1 MISDTPIILNFTE
14 ALQTRQQ
21 WSKSNSETPCQL
33 LIDHPARYVVIGHT
47 VSLPCRTSLACETM
61 VIQIQND
68 HRNRGRCDISYNFVI
83 GDDGYIYE
91 GRGWSKI
98 GINALSFSCSSL
110 GIGLV
115 GNFNLNEPSD
125 IMINSLKLLLK
136 EGVNLGQISSTYK
149 LIAHSQLNNW
159 GSPGIHVEEL
169 IKKWDHWSTLTK
181 EDCQCPNTSDI

>member
-1 MISDTPIILNFTE
+1 MNTPKNFTE
-14 ALQTRQQ
+14 ALQRRQQ

-33 LIDHPARYVVIGHT
+33 LIESPAKYVVIGHT
-47 VSLPCRTSLACETM
+47 VSLPCQTQLACETT
-61 VIQIQND
+61 VIEIQNY
-68 HRNRGRCDISYNFVI
+68 HKSLGRCDISYNFVI

-91 GRGWSKI
+91 GRGWTKL
-98 GINALSFSCSSL
+98 GIKSLSFSCSSL

-125 IMINSLKLLLK
+125 IMINSLNLLLK
-136 EGVNLGQISSTYK
+136 EGVALGQISPTYK

-169 IKKWDHWSTLTK
+169 MKKWDHWSLLNK
-181 EDCQCPNTSDI
+181 EDFQCSNTSNV